1 MKRFLIFLFLP
12 LLSWAQFQFIPINA
26 NYASFY
32 DTDSTAFVQ
41 VYLSLYQG
49 NLSYQPDKDSLFVAS
64 FSTTLTVMQ
73 DEEII
78 KDISHSYRNSTR
90 DTSRISHFN
99 HFVDVFSIELPYGNY
114 KAVLQMIDNTSL
126 QKGEYVLELK
136 TIQPQDTVFLSDI
149 EFCESI
155 KPDTAKTMFYKNGL
169 QVVPNP
175 GSIYDILR
183 PMLYYYIELN
193 NLSFSPNEKR
203 YYDFEYVITNAE
215 GDTVKQKKKL
225 QKFIKG
231 PTLVEVG
238 GMNVMSLP
246 SDIYFL
252 TATVKDR
259 HSQKQSSV
267 RRKFMVYK
275 PKKKGERQQQQNQL
289 PAIAEVYGT
298 FTEQDLEEEFAAAKY
313 LATRK
318 EREIFKNLHKAEP
331 MKKFLTDFW
340 RRRDRIGNVADGEN
354 RREFLKRLSYVNQ
367 HFSRLRKQGWKTDR
381 GRVYITY
388 GPPDEYERH
397 TSSMGMLPYV
407 IWHYHNLEGG
417 AIFVF
422 VDREGF
428 GEYELVHSTYRKE
441 LQNPNWKNMIG
452 RKTGTDFLNQGQ
464 EYR

>member
-1 MKRFLIFLFLP
+1 MKHFLIFLLLP

-49 NLSYQPDKDSLFVAS
+49 NLNYQPDKNGRFVAS

-73 DEEII
+73 DEQII
-78 KDISHSYRNSTR
+78 KDISHSYHNSTK

-99 HFVDVFSIELPYGNY
+99 RFVDVFNIEIPYGNY
-114 KAVLQMIDNTSL
+114 KAVVQMIDNTSL
-126 QKGEYVLELK
+126 QKGEYVLDLK
-136 TIQPQDTVFLSDI
+136 TIQPQDTLFLSDI

-155 KPDTAKTMFYKNGL
+155 KRDTTKNMFYKNGL

-175 GSIYDILR
+175 GSVYDILR

-193 NLSFSPNEKR
+193 NLSYSPAEAR
-203 YYDFEYVITNAE
+203 YYDFAYVITNAE
-215 GDTVKQKKKL
+215 GDTVKQKKTQRKSV
-225 QKFIKG
+225 KG
-231 PTLVEVG
+231 STLVEVG
-238 GMNVMSLP
+238 GMNVMALP

-252 TATVKDR
+252 TAKVKDV
-259 HSQKQSSV
+259 HSDKQCSI

-275 PKKKGERQQQQNQL
+275 PKKKTEQQQQGHLPVIAQVYETFTPNQL
-289 PAIAEVYGT
+289 K
-298 FTEQDLEEEFAAAKY
+298 EEFGAAKY
-313 LATRK
+313 LATR
-318 EREIFKNLHKAEP
+318 EEIEVFKNLHEAQA

-340 RRRDRIGNVADGEN
+340 RRRDRIGHVADGEN
-354 RREFLKRLSYVNQ
+354 RREFLRRVAYANQ
-367 HFSRLRKQGWKTDR
+367 HFTRMRKKGWKTDR
-381 GRVYITY
+381 GRVYIIY
-388 GPPDEYERH
+388 GEPDEYERH

-422 VDREGF
+422 ADREGF
-428 GEYELVHSTYRKE
+428 GEYELVHSTYRRE

-452 RKTGTDFLNQGQ
+452 RKTGTDFMNQGQ
-464 EYR
+464 DYR